1 MRIEELKLKNFRN
14 YSGAELAP
22 DPEVNL
28 FYGQNGS
35 GKTNLLEAIHYTALG
50 RSHRVTNDANVIRAG
65 ETDASSAVVI
75 RNRLGLREVAIRFH
89 PSQPQKK
96 EILID
101 RKRIQKLSDLMG
113 CLCCVIFSPEDLDLI
128 REGPLLRR
136 RYLDMMISQVDR
148 RYFTALQQYRVGL
161 EQRNTIL
168 RNIRSNTGGDRSMLD
183 VFEESMARAAAD
195 IIRKRREMTGILSE
209 KARDTYRRISGTD
222 EAFSVAYR
230 SSVREEDGMEEA
242 LCRLYRENRE
252 DDIRLGVTSA
262 GPHRDDLVLSLN
274 DHPMKLFA
282 SQGQIRTGA
291 LSLKLSQ
298 MDILKEMSGE
308 DPVLLLDD
316 VMSELDRSRRASL
329 IREIHSFQTFITCT
343 DKDDLELDSV
353 RKIWKVSSSGGMGTL
368 EEET

>member
-1 MRIEELKLKNFRN
+1 M
-14 YSGAELAP
+14 
-22 DPEVNL
+22 
-28 FYGQNGS
+28 
-35 GKTNLLEAIHYTALG
+35 
-50 RSHRVTNDANVIRAG
+50 TNDANVIRAG

-168 RNIRSNTGGDRSMLD
+168 RNMRSNTGGDRSMLD

-298 MDILKEMSGE
+298 MDILKELSGE

-353 RKIWKVSSSGGMGTL
+353 RKIWRVSSAGGMGTL